1 MLTKTLNDPN
11 AVYEVIYGTLKDA
24 LRNLAAHT
32 TIECLILEP
41 KVLLLINDRF
51 ELINFLSQNTEVAQF
66 RWFAEKQG
74 TFDLGGNTL
83 TSGGDL
89 VVLSDNAVHF
99 IRLSS
104 ADQACLHSTGEHQQP
119 CSARNTAG

>member
-51 ELINFLSQNTEVAQF
+51 ELINFLSQNTEVGLF
-66 RWFAEKQG
+66 HWVGPRVGRVKVVG
-74 TFDLGGNTL
+74 TGITVFFGLL
-83 TSGGDL
+83 
-89 VVLSDNAVHF
+89 
-99 IRLSS
+99 
-104 ADQACLHSTGEHQQP
+104 E
-119 CSARNTAG
+119 